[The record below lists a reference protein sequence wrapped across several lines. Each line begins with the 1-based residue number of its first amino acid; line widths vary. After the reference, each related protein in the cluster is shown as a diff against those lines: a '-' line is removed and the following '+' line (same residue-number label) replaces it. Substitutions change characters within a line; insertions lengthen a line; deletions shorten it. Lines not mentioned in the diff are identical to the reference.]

1 MSEQKNS
8 FLYIGENGKA
18 DWGVPEGYPRKEGV
32 TIEWDGNTE
41 GKLSVMDMFYKVS
54 DAILSDEQIK
64 TGTIKVSDGTE
75 MSISNY
81 WDTLVNTGSVTDDIV
96 YAEFVIFVRKD
107 NVSFD
112 GAVFGTAGVYF
123 TNKNNHYVTKFT
135 NETIHPI
142 AAEFLP
148 KSIGNSAY
156 IINVKMD
163 ENENYIAD
171 KTYSEISEAL
181 ANRQIP
187 YCILGKAVFYLMK
200 SDGLLTTYAQN
211 FWHSFLNIDPSSFN
225 IAIIAINDNNE
236 VIFENHGTITVT
248 TP

>member
-18 DWGVPEGYPRKEGV
+18 DWGVPEGYPYKDGV

-41 GKLSVMDMFYKVS
+41 GLDVVGGAFYRVS
-54 DAILSDEQIK
+54 DVVLSDEQIK
-64 TGTIKVSDGTE
+64 AGFIKDSSDLELPIAPMWDKLASDG
-75 MSISNY
+75 MI
-81 WDTLVNTGSVTDDIV
+81 TDDISIIKSV
-96 YAEFVIFVRKD
+96 AFVRKG
-107 NVSFD
+107 NVSFN
-112 GAVFGTAGVYF
+112 GVVFKTAGVYF
-123 TNKNNHYVTKFT
+123 ANINNYYVMKFT

-156 IINVKMD
+156 IINVTMD

-181 ANRQIP
+181 MNGQIP
-187 YCILGKAVFYLMK
+187 YCIFGEAVFYMME
-200 SDGLLTTYAQN
+200 SSSLLTTYRTDYS
-211 FWHSFLNIDPSSFN
+211 HDFLNINPLSLN
-225 IAIIAINDNNE
+225 ITRIIIKDNNN
-236 VIFENHGTITVT
+236 ITFNKLGTITVT
-248 TP
+248 TQ